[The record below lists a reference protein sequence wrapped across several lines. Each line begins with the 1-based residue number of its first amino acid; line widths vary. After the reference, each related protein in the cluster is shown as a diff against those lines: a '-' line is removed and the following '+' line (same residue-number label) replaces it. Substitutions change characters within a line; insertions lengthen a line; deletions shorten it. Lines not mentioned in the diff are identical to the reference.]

1 MQLSQKIKGLT
12 PARLFRNWMNY
23 EPSFG
28 HGVHPDE
35 HKAQTENLAIQRVP
49 FTGRYI
55 MPLNQHMGAPCKAI
69 VETGQRVNRGQLIAE
84 PGAFVSTA
92 LHSPVTGW
100 VRAIE
105 PRRYPGG
112 KLALAIE
119 IEADPYATQHVE
131 TQSSID
137 WQSLPME
144 TFIEHV
150 QRAGVV
156 GLGGAAFPTHVKY
169 SLPEGKHIDHLVIN
183 GAECEPYLT
192 CDYRLMVER
201 PEVLLRGAEIVRQKL
216 GAKRTTIGV
225 ELNKQ
230 NAIDILRRHIQ
241 AGQPIEIAPL
251 RVKYPQGAEKMLIK
265 SLFGIEVPAG
275 GLPRDVGMNVNN
287 VGTLIA
293 IADYFGSGM
302 PLIERV
308 VTVSGPGVTYPANL
322 IVPLGTPV
330 REVLRFCGGLKDTTR
345 EVIMGGPMM
354 GTPIASLD
362 VPVLKGT
369 SGLLAFTEEQTPLP
383 KEFPCVRCGRCIE
396 ACPHFLNPSRL
407 ARLSKMGCYEQLKD
421 FHIDDCVECGSCTF
435 SCPSGIPI
443 IQLIRVGK
451 AELRKGQLQ

>member
-1 MQLSQKIKGLT
+1 MS
-12 PARLFRNWMNY
+12 Y

-35 HKAQTENLAIQRVP
+35 HKAQTQNLSIQRVP
-49 FTGRYI
+49 FSGHYVF
-55 MPLNQHMGAPCKAI
+55 PLNQHMGAPCKPV
-69 VETGQRVNRGQLIAE
+69 VEIGQRVNRGQLIAE

-92 LHSPVTGW
+92 LHSSVTGW

-112 KLALAIE
+112 KLSTAIE

-131 TQSSID
+131 NQPPID
-137 WQSLPME
+137 WQSLSIE
-144 TFIEHV
+144 AFIEHV

-169 SLPEGKHIDHLVIN
+169 ALPEGKHIEHLVVN

-192 CDYRLMVER
+192 CDHRLMLER
-201 PEVLLRGAEIVRQKL
+201 PEVLIQGAEIVRQRL
-216 GAKRTTIGV
+216 GAKRTTIGI
-225 ELNKQ
+225 ELNKPD
-230 NAIDILRRHIQ
+230 AIEAIRKHIHSD
-241 AGQPIEIAPL
+241 QPIDVVPL

-265 SLFGIEVPAG
+265 SMFGVEVPAG

-293 IADYFGSGM
+293 IADYFNTGM
-302 PLIERV
+302 PLVERI

-330 REVLRFCGGLKDTTR
+330 REVLRFCGGLKETTR

-362 VPVLKGT
+362 VPVVKGT
-369 SGLLAFTEEQTPLP
+369 SGLLAFTEQRASKP
-383 KEFPCVRCGRCIE
+383 KEFPCVRCGRCVE
-396 ACPHFLNPSRL
+396 ACPHYLNPSRL
-407 ARLSKMGCYEQLKD
+407 ARLSKMGRYEEMKD
-421 FHIDDCVECGSCTF
+421 YYINDCVECGSCTF
-435 SCPSGIPI
+435 SCPSGIPL

-451 AELRKGQLQ
+451 IELRKGQIQ

>member
-1 MQLSQKIKGLT
+1 MRLSSRMREFLNQAIL
-12 PARLFRNWMNY
+12 ARWRAY

-35 HKAQTENLAIQRVP
+35 NKAQSERLAIQRVP
-49 FTGRYI
+49 FTDRYI
-55 MPLNQHMGAPCKAI
+55 LPLDQHMGAHCKPV
-69 VETGQRVNRGQLIAE
+69 VEVGQRVGRGALIAE

-105 PRRYPGG
+105 PRRHPAGR
-112 KLALAIE
+112 LSIAVE
-119 IEADPYATQHVE
+119 IEADPYATQHLE
-131 TQSSID
+131 SQSPID
-137 WQSLPME
+137 WRTLSMDA
-144 TFIEHV
+144 FISHV
-150 QRAGVV
+150 QGAGIV

-169 SLPEGKHIDHLVIN
+169 SLPEGKRIEHLVVN

-192 CDYRLMVER
+192 CDHRLMIER
-201 PEVLLRGAEIVRQKL
+201 AETLLRGSEIVRQKL
-216 GAKRTTIGV
+216 GALRTTIGV
-225 ELNKQ
+225 EMNKPD
-230 NAIDILRRHIQ
+230 AIDTLRRHIKED
-241 AGQPIEIAPL
+241 QPVDVVPL

-287 VGTLIA
+287 VGTLVA
-293 IADYFGSGM
+293 IADYFDTGM
-302 PLIERV
+302 PLIERI
-308 VTVSGPGVTYPANL
+308 VTVSGPGVEYPANL

-330 REVLRFCGGLKDTTR
+330 REVLRFCGGVKDSTR

-354 GTPIASLD
+354 GTPLASLD
-362 VPVLKGT
+362 VPVVKGT
-369 SGLLAFTEEQTPLP
+369 SGLLAFTESERHRPL
-383 KEFPCVRCGRCIE
+383 EFPCVRCGRCVE

-407 ARLSKMGCYEQLKD
+407 ARLSKMGRYKEMKD
-421 FHIDDCVECGSCTF
+421 YHITDCVECGSCTF

-451 AELRKGQLQ
+451 NALNKGRVQ